1 MRRMRV
7 RAAIAENVHS
17 RQHAINLGKKRFPL
31 YINPGHLGGVSA
43 LAGPRARAEL
53 PMSARDLG
61 QGFTTPGALTV

>member
-31 YINPGHLGGVSA
+31 Y
-43 LAGPRARAEL
+43 
-53 PMSARDLG
+53 
-61 QGFTTPGALTV
+61 TPGGGIGARRPESTGRATNVGP